1 MPSRRHH
8 FHHVPLCSIVFYH
21 IPSFSIMFQHLPS
34 CFIVF
39 HQYQYQ
45 FQFKF
50 IIHHHHRR
58 RHHHH
63 PHPHPHP
70 HPSSSIIINHRQSP
84 SIIINH
90 HQSSITTN
98 QSINQSINQPT
109 KINQSISHI
118 HYHLLCN
125 PPAGWFLEISRFF
138 WCCHPLLHHPFEH
151 PSMTYCIKTKSA
163 WRFLKNMR
171 SSVGIIL
178 PNRWKNKIHCQC
190 TFTVFVEDVYFRC
203 LIVSDSN
210 ITMVLIC
217 FDHVKAPFCLEKS
230 VGIQGA

>member
-1 MPSRRHH
+1 MFHYVPSCSII
-8 FHHVPLCSIVFYH
+8 FHRFLSCSNTFPHVSLCSINININFN
-21 IPSFSIMFQHLPS
+21 LNLL
-34 CFIVF
+34 
-39 HQYQYQ
+39 
-45 FQFKF
+45 F
-50 IIHHHHRR
+50 IIIIVVIIIIILILILIHHR
-58 RHHHH
+58 
-63 PHPHPHP
+63 
-70 HPSSSIIINHRQSP
+70 PSSSIIVNHHQS
-84 SIIINH
+84 SSIINH
-90 HQSSITTN
+90 HQSSIIN
-98 QSINQSINQPT
+98 HQSQPINQSINQP
-109 KINQSISHI
+109 KSINQSISHI